1 MELRGNFLRGG
12 RLAAHELR
20 PVIYNI
26 RLSFKYNSPHMLA
39 LARLALNSYT
49 EEQVHALLFC
59 IIRLTSDGIRRLIE
73 RL

>member
-1 MELRGNFLRGG
+1 MERWVRIVVGNT
-12 RLAAHELR
+12 
-20 PVIYNI
+20 PP
-26 RLSFKYNSPHMLA
+26 SFANNPPHLLA

-59 IIRLTSDGIRRLIE
+59 ITRLTSDGINRLIE